1 MRLCNFVRE
10 VDLPPSYAGPY
21 GHARSGW
28 LSLGHGTPLAS
39 SAAND
44 SAPNTPTA
52 FFINWLF
59 QSAI

>member
-10 VDLPPSYAGPY
+10 VDSTPSYAEPY
-21 GHARSGW
+21 GHTRSGW
-28 LSLGHGTPLAS
+28 RSLGHGTPLAS
-39 SAAND
+39 SAATH
-44 SAPNTPTA
+44 SAPNTPAA